1 MHLDISEV
9 STYFTKTKYM
19 NDYSMVFEEE
29 LKKLEGDDSEAAKLK
44 RMNIVGRF
52 NKENYEANKRF
63 TSVQAF

>member
-1 MHLDISEV
+1 MHLDISEE
-9 STYFTKTKYM
+9 SAYFTKTKYM

>member
-1 MHLDISEV
+1 
-9 STYFTKTKYM
+9 
-19 NDYSMVFEEE
+19 MVFEEE